1 MRDLFHD
8 ELDEIGAGIIEMT
21 RLVGVAMEQAT
32 GALLDADLDR
42 AERVIAADTRVD
54 DLRTDLED
62 RAFQMIARQQPVA
75 TDLRM
80 LVTTLHLVAD
90 LERMG
95 DLALHVAKIARLRF
109 PEAAVPDEA
118 RDVIAQMGDVARS
131 LVHKAGDVFEGRD
144 VALAQAIEAE
154 DDSMDALRRKLFTL
168 VLSPRWAHG
177 TEAAID
183 MTLLGRYYERYADH
197 AVAVARRTIF
207 IVTGERPGSATPE
220 RRRRN
225 CARLLACP
233 GWRRPRSRRP
243 PRPGRGSGP
252 ARSASW
258 WRRRARSAAGCR
270 SGCSGPR
277 RPRRRARRGA

>member
-1 MRDLFHD
+1 M
-8 ELDEIGAGIIEMT
+8 I
-21 RLVGVAMEQAT
+21 RLVAVAMEQAT
-32 GALLDADLDR
+32 GALLDADLNR
-42 AERVIAADTRVD
+42 AERVIEADARVD
-54 DLRTDLED
+54 YLRTDLED

-75 TDLRM
+75 TDLRV

-109 PEAAVPDEA
+109 PELAVPEEA
-118 RDVIAQMGDVARS
+118 RDVIKQMGDVAHS
-131 LVHKAGDVFEGRD
+131 LVLKVADVVDGRD
-144 VALAQAIEAE
+144 ISLANAIEAE

-207 IVTGERPGSATPE
+207 IVTGERPV
-220 RRRRN
+220 
-225 CARLLACP
+225 
-233 GWRRPRSRRP
+233 
-243 PRPGRGSGP
+243 P
-252 ARSASW
+252 AANGVS
-258 WRRRARSAAGCR
+258 
-270 SGCSGPR
+270 PLK
-277 RPRRRARRGA
+277 